1 MPAEPSHIFLVGYR
15 CTGKTTVG
23 RKLAACLK
31 RAFHDTDEWIVA
43 AEGISITRI
52 VADHGWDYFRA
63 LEKRCLYELSAG
75 PPAVIA
81 TGGGIVLHPD
91 NIACMQKRGT
101 VVWLQA
107 SPAIILDRLRLDPAT
122 ANSRPALTRQEL
134 AEEVKTT
141 LAERYAHYNRAADLA
156 VKTDAVTP
164 DELVA
169 RIVNQLSQE

>member
-1 MPAEPSHIFLVGYR
+1 MAAKLSHIFLIGYR

-23 RKLAACLK
+23 RKLAARLE

-43 AEGISITRI
+43 AERLTINRI
-52 VADHGWDYFRA
+52 VADQGWDYFRK
-63 LEKRCLYELSAG
+63 LEKKCLHAVSAG
-75 PPAVIA
+75 PAAVIA

-91 NIACMQKRGT
+91 NIACMQNNGT

-107 SPAIILDRLRLDPAT
+107 GPDTILARLRQDPAT
-122 ANSRPALTRQEL
+122 AISRPALTRHVL

-141 LAERYAHYNRAADLA
+141 LAERDAHYHRAADLA
-156 VKTDAVTP
+156 LETDRVTP

-169 RIVNQLSQE
+169 RIVKQFSQK